1 VIAFDATNIEIK
13 INNVIHSVPLSECDT
28 DTRLDHSE
36 SLKEQGNKFFKTG
49 KDDNEAL
56 LAYKQAL
63 YWVSIV
69 DQNQSKGVRARL
81 RANILANIR
90 KWSQSI
96 VSRPS
101 PSDNSMI
108 SDLLT
113 VKSAVHFIKKNYE
126 KAIFSTTE
134 ALDLESSFA
143 SILKNKNN
151 VLIRR
156 ADSFS
161 RINEFESAK
170 LDLDLVDEP
179 NEGQLKKMRIISKR
193 IRELTKK
200 NDDKLAKGLSKMF

>member
-1 VIAFDATNIEIK
+1 M
-13 INNVIHSVPLSECDT
+13 
-28 DTRLDHSE
+28 
-36 SLKEQGNKFFKTG
+36 
-49 KDDNEAL
+49 
-56 LAYKQAL
+56 
-63 YWVSIV
+63 
-69 DQNQSKGVRARL
+69 VR
-81 RANILANIR
+81 
-90 KWSQSI
+90 SI
-96 VSRPS
+96 VSRPC
-101 PSDNSMI
+101 PSDDSMI
-108 SDLLT
+108 SDLWT

-134 ALDLESSFA
+134 ALDLESSFP

-200 NDDKLAKGLSKMF
+200 NDDILAKGLSKMFWPCDDLELQWRKTWNSDMNNGEIFEMDRIDSVQNKTTVSVCNVLLQYAHFKCISWTYGRCNSRTVACSHRKAIR